1 MKSWG
6 APPLLTSRFEVITKE
21 KGEGRFP
28 GSAATHCR
36 SLRALQWWFQ
46 FLRTMSLCSAVW
58 YEMHSWRRCAALKTG
73 CQNKTPYWQKTSWGQ
88 QGRNHILT
96 PFCGLSRSFTKRSYA
111 FICHVGQQQK
121 IYIQFTLCVDDCP
134 PHQNIVPHPKPL
146 PQCWKRQRYPSI
158 LPFDIS
164 ITRKHEN
171 MPSGI
176 HL

>member
-1 MKSWG
+1 MKGGSRG
-6 APPLLTSRFEVITKE
+6 AQRRPAALCGPCSGGSSFF
-21 KGEGRFP
+21 GR
-28 GSAATHCR
+28 C
-36 SLRALQWWFQ
+36 
-46 FLRTMSLCSAVW
+46 LCAVPSG
-58 YEMHSWRRCAALKTG
+58 MRCTAGGGAALKSG
-73 CQNKTPYWQKTSWGQ
+73 CQNKMPYRQKTSWGQ

-96 PFCGLSRSFTKRSYA
+96 PFCGLSRSFTKGSYA

-121 IYIQFTLCVDDCP
+121 IYIQFILCVDACP

-146 PQCWKRQRYPSI
+146 PQCLKRQRYPSI